1 MHWRAADRPLQVL
14 QSAPDVAVSPFLSH
28 LSVCFIFCVSR
39 EDGIGE
45 LYTYLP
51 QTERNTQRLL
61 LVPPKSIQHPD
72 YGFSV
77 GRGAFTFTPGRWT
90 RVTQRVKMNARGK
103 EDGMLLL
110 PSVSYYVAHC
120 AVHQERLKFI
130 LTDSRSCT
138 LLDSC
143 CAPTKVR
150 MDACKGCI
158 CRRSWAVCS
167 VLDFMLHS
175 N

>member
-51 QTERNTQRLL
+51 QTERNTDQLL
-61 LVPPKSIQHPD
+61 LIPPKSIQHPD

-90 RVTQRVKMNARGK
+90 RVTQRVKMNALGK
-103 EDGMLLL
+103 EDGILLL
-110 PSVSYYVAHC
+110 PSLPSISLNVPFVMSSCESSSCIVRA
-120 AVHQERLKFI
+120 A
-130 LTDSRSCT
+130 RSISKC
-138 LLDSC
+138 
-143 CAPTKVR
+143 
-150 MDACKGCI
+150 
-158 CRRSWAVCS
+158 
-167 VLDFMLHS
+167 
-175 N
+175 

>member
-14 QSAPDVAVSPFLSH
+14 QSAPDVAVSIPLSH
-28 LSVCFIFCVSR
+28 ISVCFMFCISR

-90 RVTQRVKMNARGK
+90 RVTQRVKMNALGK
-103 EDGMLLL
+103 EDGTFLL
-110 PSVSYYVAHC
+110 PSLSYRVIHC
-120 AVHQERLKFI
+120 AVH
-130 LTDSRSCT
+130 
-138 LLDSC
+138 
-143 CAPTKVR
+143 
-150 MDACKGCI
+150 
-158 CRRSWAVCS
+158 RR
-167 VLDFMLHS
+167 D
-175 N
+175 